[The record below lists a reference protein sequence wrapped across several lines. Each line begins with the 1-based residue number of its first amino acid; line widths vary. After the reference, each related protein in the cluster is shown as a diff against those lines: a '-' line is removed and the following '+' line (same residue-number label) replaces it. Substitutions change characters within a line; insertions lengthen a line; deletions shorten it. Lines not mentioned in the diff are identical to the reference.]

1 MGDWRSALNED
12 PVDWLLEA
20 ENPSVRYFTL
30 TELLD
35 KPESDGEVAAAKA
48 GIMSSAPIVKIL
60 SRQEPGGYWGKPD
73 DFYMRGAKY
82 KGTVWNLLILAQLG
96 ADGKDERIKRTCEFV
111 LNNSYER
118 GSGGFAVKKSL
129 EAEGGDRTQVVP
141 CLTGNMAWSLV
152 RFGYYDNGRVQRSI
166 GWLSQ
171 YMRSDDGDT
180 QAPVRWPYLKHDNCW
195 GSHTCFMGVVKS
207 LKVLTEIPKIH
218 SKGIDYT
225 IDASV
230 EFLLDHHIYRCSH
243 DLSKVAMPKWLEFGF
258 PYMYNTDLLEIL
270 GIMAKLGVKDER
282 MQDAVDIVKSKQD
295 EHGRWNLDSTFNDR
309 MLASIEKKGQPSKW
323 VTLNALKVMKAYG
336 K

>member
-1 MGDWRSALNED
+1 MNGD
-12 PVDWLLEA
+12 PVGWLLEA

-35 KPESDGEVAAAKA
+35 RPENDSEVAEAKA
-48 GIMSSAPIVKIL
+48 GIMGSAPIAKIL
-60 SRQEPGGYWGKPD
+60 SKQEPGGYWGKPD

-82 KGTVWNLLILAQLG
+82 KGTIWNLLILAQLG
-96 ADGKDERIKRTCEFV
+96 ADGSDERVKRACEFV
-111 LNNSYER
+111 LNSSYER

-129 EAEGGDRTQVVP
+129 ETEGGDRTWVIP

-171 YMRSDDGDT
+171 YMRFDDGET
-180 QAPVRWPYLKHDNCW
+180 EAPVRWPYLKHDNCW
-195 GSHTCFMGVVKS
+195 GSHTCFMGLVKS
-207 LKVLTEIPKIH
+207 LKVLAEIPKIH

-230 EFLLDHHIYRCSH
+230 EFLLDHHIYRRSH
-243 DLSKVAMPKWLEFGF
+243 NLSKIAMPQWLEFSF

-282 MQDAVDIVKSKQD
+282 LQDAIDVVVSKQD
-295 EHGRWNLDSTFNDR
+295 AHGRWNMDFTFNGR
-309 MLASIEKKGQPSKW
+309 MLASIEKKGEPSKW
-323 VTLNALKVMKAYG
+323 VTLNALKVMKAYC

>member
-1 MGDWRSALNED
+1 MNED

-30 TELLD
+30 RELLD
-35 KPESDGEVAAAKA
+35 RPEEDSEVVEARS
-48 GIMSSAPIVKIL
+48 GIMGSTPIEKIL
-60 SRQEPGGYWGKPD
+60 AKQEPGGYWGKPE

-96 ADGKDERIKRTCEFV
+96 ADGKDERIKRACEFV
-111 LNNSYER
+111 LDNVYDRN
-118 GSGGFAVKKSL
+118 SGGFVYRRSK
-129 EAEGGDRTQVVP
+129 ENEGDDRDAIIP

-171 YMRSDDGDT
+171 YMRFDDGAT
-180 QAPVRWPYLKHDNCW
+180 EAPGRWPYVKHDNCW
-195 GSHTCFMGVVKS
+195 GSHTCFMAVVKS
-207 LKVLTEIPKIH
+207 LKVLAEIPKIH

-230 EFLLDHHIYRCSH
+230 EFLLNHHIYRHSH
-243 DLSKVAMPKWLEFGF
+243 DLSKVAMPGWLQFGF

-270 GIMAKLGVKDER
+270 GIMAKLGVNDDR
-282 MQDAVDIVKSKQD
+282 LQDAVDVVVSKQD
-295 EHGRWNLDSTFNDR
+295 GHGRWNLDFTFNGR
-309 MLASIEKKGQPSKW
+309 MLANIDIKGQPSKW
-323 VTLNALKVMKAYG
+323 VTLNALRVMKAYS